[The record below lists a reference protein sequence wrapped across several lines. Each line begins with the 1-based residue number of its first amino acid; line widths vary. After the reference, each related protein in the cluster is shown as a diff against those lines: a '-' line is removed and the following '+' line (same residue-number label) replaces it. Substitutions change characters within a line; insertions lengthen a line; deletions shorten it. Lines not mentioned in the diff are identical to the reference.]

1 MDARNPRPDSSSE
14 ILDSAEIDFLETT
27 TEVTEDV
34 FEEVFTDSQANLDHA
49 EAASSPHF
57 EIYVRGNL
65 YINFPG

>member
-1 MDARNPRPDSSSE
+1 MDARQISYFSDESDLAE
-14 ILDSAEIDFLETT
+14 DSATLRTT

-34 FEEVFTDSQANLDHA
+34 SEEVSTDSQAKLDLA